1 MKARSLISIA
11 VAAATLAVS
20 TASLAGDDHRR
31 HWRDGGRHDGPR
43 AERHVER
50 HVYDRGPRH
59 MDRHFHG
66 HGPRHGQR
74 DVYIVN
80 RPGPPHY
87 GQHYGAQYGPHYG
100 PRWQRGQYL
109 PREYRGGRY
118 IVVQHNPRL
127 YQPPRGHHWVQV
139 NGEFLLV
146 AAATG
151 LIAHAILSH

>member
-11 VAAATLAVS
+11 VATTTLAMS
-20 TASLAGDDHRR
+20 TAALARDDHR
-31 HWRDGGRHDGPR
+31 GFSRHDGPR
-43 AERHVER
+43 AERHVDR
-50 HVYDRGPRH
+50 HVHDRGHRFDRGPR
-59 MDRHFHG
+59 FE
-66 HGPRHGQR
+66 HGPR
-74 DVYIVN
+74 DVRIVN
-80 RPGPPHY
+80 RNHY
-87 GQHYGAQYGPHYG
+87 YYGPA

-139 NGEFLLV
+139 NGEFLLI

-151 LIAHAILSH
+151 LIAHAILSN